1 MITED
6 AILNFISTRVSAT
19 GFSASQF
26 TRSQFKFRFR
36 FRFRFQL
43 RFRIPDS
50 CFSICLTCDQAFFFF
65 QGRTRRERH
74 EGIIGRGHDLRL
86 PYARFSSSFNFC
98 CFGYSFLKSV
108 HWLRMTGAEDSLL
121 LSLYILNLFW
131 NFLKGIS
138 KFMLKC
144 HGFVHVINSYFV
156 FSLLPPFS
164 GTRRGSLRLQT
175 SRLESPCLFLAR
187 VSVLMPP

>member
-1 MITED
+1 MVLFFFGSSPHLICVFSVFSSLLIFSVVKKKKQKKTKKTNGPGGFCD
-6 AILNFISTRVSAT
+6 NLSAW
-19 GFSASQF
+19 A
-26 TRSQFKFRFR
+26 
-36 FRFRFQL
+36 FQL
-43 RFRIPDS
+43 FRQEVRIWRIQHWLYIVKLMANYSD
-50 CFSICLTCDQAFFFF
+50 FIRIF
-65 QGRTRRERH
+65 RE
-74 EGIIGRGHDLRL
+74 GL
-86 PYARFSSSFNFC
+86 SSSFNFRY
-98 CFGYSFLKSV
+98 FLYSFLKSV